1 MKLSQTI
8 LSALLAGAFM
18 FTLAACDRDGPV
30 EEAGEKV
37 DEQVEETG
45 DAVEDVTDDY

>member
-8 LSALLAGAFM
+8 LSALLASAFM
-18 FTLAACDRDGPV
+18 FTLTACDRDGPV
-30 EEAGEKV
+30 EEAGEEV

-45 DAVEDVTDDY
+45 DAVEDATDGY